1 MSLKDQID
9 FLGQLRKM
17 QSASGFGWGGE
28 TASDSRLTE
37 TTAFGPNPGGLRM
50 FSFVP
55 EGITQ
60 KLPLVV
66 VLHGCTQNAA
76 GYEIGAGWCTLAQRY
91 GFALLLPE
99 QTRSNNPNTCFNWF
113 SPDDIRRDSG
123 EVGSIRQMVE
133 HMTRSHKIDRARI
146 FATGLSAG
154 GAMATALLATYPDVF
169 AGGAVIAGLPYG
181 VALNVRQALKEMRHA
196 SERTSSELG
205 DLVRG
210 ATSHDGPWP
219 KLAVWHGDADRTVDP
234 GNADALVRQWLD
246 LHRLSDTAAVQNKVD
261 GYPHRA
267 WRNSSGE
274 TVVESYS
281 ITGMDHGTPLG
292 TGAGEERYG
301 VAGAYLLDVGISSS
315 YHIAQFF
322 GLTGRVHKS
331 RSSAKTAAPR
341 RSVDTSHDA
350 PGDLEPNSRRKKPQI
365 SSEGESSAGAH
376 HGKRGLDVGAVITRA
391 LTAAGLMK

>member
-28 TASDSRLTE
+28 APSDSRLTE
-37 TTAFGPNPGGLRM
+37 TTAFGPNPGDLRM

-55 EGITQ
+55 EGITH

-123 EVGSIRQMVE
+123 EVGSIRHMVE
-133 HMTRSHKIDRARI
+133 HMAQSHKIDRARI
-146 FATGLSAG
+146 FVTGLSAG
-154 GAMATALLATYPDVF
+154 GAMAAALLAIYPDVF

-196 SERTSSELG
+196 SARTDRQLG

-210 ATSHDGPWP
+210 ATAHQGPWP
-219 KLAVWHGDADRTVDP
+219 RLAVWHGDADRTVDP
-234 GNADALVRQWLD
+234 ANADALLRQWLD
-246 LHRLSDTAAVQNKVD
+246 LQGLPDTPMDQNKID

-274 TVVESYS
+274 TVVESYT
-281 ITGMDHGTPLG
+281 ITGMAHGTPLG

-301 VAGAYLLDVGISSS
+301 VAGAYMLDVGISSS

-322 GLTGRVHKS
+322 GLTGRVHRP
-331 RSSAKTAAPR
+331 RSTNKTAVSR
-341 RSVDTSHDA
+341 RSDDPRHNGAGDSARAGDRNPPPGTGHDGA
-350 PGDLEPNSRRKKPQI
+350 
-365 SSEGESSAGAH
+365 SAHKG